1 MVYSSNW
8 PHLSAKLII
17 HKEMGQYMFVLL
29 SNNNYASNTPKVT
42 LKSKHKKVPSNLI
55 WQQGI
60 KVIEIFQIKRMG
72 IITSKITEIID

>member
-29 SNNNYASNTPKVT
+29 SNNNYASNTTKVT
-42 LKSKHKKVPSNLI
+42 LKSKHKKEPSNLI
-55 WQQGI
+55 
-60 KVIEIFQIKRMG
+60 
-72 IITSKITEIID
+72 

>member
-55 WQQGI
+55 
-60 KVIEIFQIKRMG
+60 
-72 IITSKITEIID
+72 